1 MKYEISES
9 PKTSNEGGPIYRC
22 EGGSWIWIEQVCGSW
37 FWIEQVWYLLGFEFK
52 QIQQFKQ
59 KAITVRALFGCALI
73 PKQFI
78 SVWNREGPCLD
89 EQKIQTNLI
98 WILDFIL
105 IKNKIKFKCFW
116 PKKIRS
122 PTTHLAP
129 APKPSPPG
137 RTVAAARARV
147 WWFLGPMCLAHFAHN
162 LSL

>member
-1 MKYEISES
+1 MKYEISEC
-9 PKTSNEGGPIYRC
+9 KTSNEGGPIYRC
-22 EGGSWIWIEQVCGSW
+22 EGGSWFWIKQVCSSW
-37 FWIEQVWYLLGFEFK
+37 FWIEQVSYLLGFEFK
-52 QIQQFKQ
+52 QI
-59 KAITVRALFGCALI
+59 AITGRALFGCALI

-105 IKNKIKFKCFW
+105 IKNKIKW

-122 PTTHLAP
+122 PTQPHTRAQ
-129 APKPSPPG
+129 AQAQSA
-137 RTVAAARARV
+137 RTAARARV
-147 WWFLGPMCLAHFAHN
+147 WWFLGPMGLAHFAHN